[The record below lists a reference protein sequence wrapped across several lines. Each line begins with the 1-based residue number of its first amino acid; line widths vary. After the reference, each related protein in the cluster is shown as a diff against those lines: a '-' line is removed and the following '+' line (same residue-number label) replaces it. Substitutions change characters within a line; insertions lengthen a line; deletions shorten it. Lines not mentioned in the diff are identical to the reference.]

1 VTDSAKAEQDSKS
14 FEGLWLLTR
23 PSGVIACVKALKGQL
38 LIPYSF
44 GEEGKL
50 TGHYYDCRIVG
61 TNLVCRFEQFD
72 SARSGMLFLKVGS
85 DETLTGG
92 RWMNDQ
98 IPDEIRRDISRLSM
112 SLPGMEAT
120 VWVRIPKKETP
131 TWAQKYFSEDWPNK
145 APNL

>member
-1 VTDSAKAEQDSKS
+1 M
-14 FEGLWLLTR
+14 
-23 PSGVIACVKALKGQL
+23 ACVKAVKGQL

-61 TNLVCRFEQFD
+61 TNLVCHFEQFD
-72 SARSGMLFLKVGS
+72 SARSGMLFLKAGPN
-85 DETLTGG
+85 ETLTGG
-92 RWMNDQ
+92 RWMKEQ
-98 IPDEIRRDISRLSM
+98 IPDEVRRDISRLSM

-120 VWVRIPKKETP
+120 VWVRIPKKDTP
-131 TWAQKYFSEDWPNK
+131 AWAKKYFSEDWPNK